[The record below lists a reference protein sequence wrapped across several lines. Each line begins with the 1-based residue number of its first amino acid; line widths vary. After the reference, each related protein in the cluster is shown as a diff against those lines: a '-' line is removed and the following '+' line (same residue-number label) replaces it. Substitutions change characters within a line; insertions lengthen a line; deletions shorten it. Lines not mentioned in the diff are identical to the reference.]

1 MKKARYSG
9 QNLYTAL
16 LEYRNSPF
24 EYGFTHTQL
33 LMGCRT
39 KSIIPISNRLLKP
52 HTADK
57 DIIQSKFKKSKI
69 KQLRNYDKT
78 TKSLPP
84 LCIN

>member
-39 KSIIPISNRLLKP
+39 KSIIPISNKLLKLQG
-52 HTADK
+52 HT
-57 DIIQSKFKKSKI
+57 KFAKSKI
-69 KQLRNYDKT
+69 KQKRSYNKT